1 MIGASIGSVEGFGQG
16 VIFNLLTWTTW
27 AVVMVAG
34 VVSAFLGRWW
44 LPLVAGAMVATLTEV
59 YAVTAYREALLKP
72 VGLLGP
78 RNLTL
83 GDLLPGFLVGVVL
96 TFALQ
101 ALVLQSRKLANRSA
115 KDGN

>member
-1 MIGASIGSVEGFGQG
+1 VIGASIGSAEAFGQG
-16 VIFNLLTWTTW
+16 VIFNLVTWTTW
-27 AVVMVAG
+27 AVVVVAG
-34 VVSAFLGRWW
+34 VLSAFLGRWW
-44 LPLVAGAMVATLTEV
+44 LPLVAGALVATLTEV
-59 YAVTAYREALLKP
+59 YAVTAIRDALAP
-72 VGLLGP
+72 VGFVGP

-101 ALVLQSRKLANRSA
+101 ALVLQVRKLANRSA

>member
-1 MIGASIGSVEGFGQG
+1 MIGASIGSPEAFGQG

-27 AVVMVAG
+27 AVVAVVG
-34 VVSAFLGRWW
+34 VLSAVVGRWW
-44 LPLVAGAMVATLTEV
+44 LPLVAGALVATLTEV
-59 YAVTAYREALLKP
+59 YAVSAIREALAP
-72 VGLLGP
+72 VGFVGP

-101 ALVLQSRKLANRSA
+101 GLVLHIRKLANRSA
-115 KDGN
+115 KDWK